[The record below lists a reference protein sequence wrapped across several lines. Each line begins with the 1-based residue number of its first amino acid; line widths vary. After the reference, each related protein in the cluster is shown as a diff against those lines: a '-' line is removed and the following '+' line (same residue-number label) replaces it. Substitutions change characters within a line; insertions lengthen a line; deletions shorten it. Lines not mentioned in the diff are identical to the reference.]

1 MPALRHLLILAALLA
16 VAGPAAAEPAEA
28 QDSVRTF
35 QVQVETRAESTR
47 TADRD
52 SLMSEI
58 RRYTAMIGDLRDS
71 LETGRG
77 ELRFS
82 PEQKLRL
89 EESIGEISKV
99 VERISAELGR
109 MEFEVRDNTIS
120 LLDEA
125 GEGIVITIPEN
136 LDEQLSEGF
145 HALSEIILSE
155 LPDTV
160 RMDAQRH
167 LTWLGKKPPKPP
179 ASARKLVQGDIVKVG
194 DDLLVAGNEDVRGD
208 VVVVMGNAEI
218 RGRVDGTVVVILG
231 NLQLGEDAEV
241 TGEVVAVG
249 GRLDRAEGA
258 VAGGVTVIDPVGS
271 RRSLTPQTVLGGGVR
286 GFLLSQAFFLAML
299 VVAVIAAVATPEARF
314 QAMERSL
321 AGAPAVTF
329 GIGLLAAIGG
339 HVVAIV
345 LIAVLVL
352 TVIGIPVALLA
363 WLLMV
368 ILGVV
373 ATAVVASLLGEKLL
387 GAVGWSTSGRW
398 VRVLVGVAMLHTL
411 SLLGGLLGVVGGGAA
426 AVGLSAVGFMVKVT
440 AYLLGLGAL
449 ASTRFGSS
457 RPPSASTST

>member
-1 MPALRHLLILAALLA
+1 MPVLRSLLILSALLA
-16 VAGPAAAEPAEA
+16 VAGPALAGPAEA

-35 QVQVETRAESTR
+35 EVQVETRAEAVR
-47 TADRD
+47 GAGRD

-77 ELRFS
+77 ELRIT
-82 PEQKLRL
+82 PEQKQRL
-89 EESIGEISKV
+89 EASISEISKV

-167 LTWLGKKPPKPP
+167 LTWLGKKPPKAPG
-179 ASARKLVQGDIVKVG
+179 SARKVVQGDIVKVG
-194 DDLLVAGNEDVRGD
+194 DDLLVAANEDIRGD

-218 RGRVDGTVVVILG
+218 RGRVDGTVAVILG
-231 NLQLGEDAEV
+231 NLQLGDEAEV

-271 RRSLTPQTVLGGGVR
+271 RRSLTPQAVLGGGAR
-286 GFLLSQAFFLAML
+286 GFLLSQALFLAML
-299 VVAVIAAVATPEARF
+299 IVAMIAAVATPGRRF
-314 QAMERSL
+314 EAMEQSL

-329 GIGLLAAIGG
+329 GVGLLAAIGG

-368 ILGVV
+368 IVGVV
-373 ATAVVASLLGEKLL
+373 ATAVVASLLGGRLL
-387 GAVGWSTSGRW
+387 QAVGWSASGRW
-398 VRVLVGVAMLHTL
+398 IRVLVGIVLLHAL

-426 AVGLSAVGFMVKVT
+426 AVGLSAIGFMVKVG

-449 ASTRFGSS
+449 VGTRFGATRTGSAPVSS
-457 RPPSASTST
+457 